1 MDKWIGWDRWIN
13 GCLNGYM
20 DKVDG
25 WLFGYVDY
33 GADL

>member
-25 WLFGYVDY
+25 WLGYVDY